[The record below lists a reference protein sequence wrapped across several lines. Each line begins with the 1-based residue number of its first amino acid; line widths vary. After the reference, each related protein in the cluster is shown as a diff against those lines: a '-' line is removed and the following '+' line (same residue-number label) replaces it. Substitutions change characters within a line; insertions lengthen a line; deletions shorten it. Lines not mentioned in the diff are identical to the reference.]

1 MLYFDSGVLGWR
13 PVVEAWRATR
23 SMQESQ
29 YLKKYFEQIM
39 DPVVEFILNKAG

>member
-23 SMQESQ
+23 NVQESQ
-29 YLKKYFEQIM
+29 CLKKYFEQVM
-39 DPVVEFILNKAG
+39 DSIVDFILNKAG